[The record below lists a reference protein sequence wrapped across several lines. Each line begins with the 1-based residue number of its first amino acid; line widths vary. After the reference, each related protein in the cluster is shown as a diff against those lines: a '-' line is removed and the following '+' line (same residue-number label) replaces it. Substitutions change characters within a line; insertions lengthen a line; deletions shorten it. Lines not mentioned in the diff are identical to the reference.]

1 MKRCLAALLLVTMTM
16 MMNCGLGR
24 AEETVFPADKPFAD
38 RAAEEAHLR
47 ANRAVH
53 DRYLFE
59 PDLYVCAMTVQKNG
73 DRLFEYRWQY
83 SPTAIFSV
91 NVAKDSE
98 SLYPFFNAEFSFEN
112 YFDELVRVFDGL
124 FGDWTLEQ
132 KAWLSSKVEEYWQM
146 EVFRTYYLDSGN
158 APFKTVLFKR
168 LLDEQRCGL
177 PDESAV
183 PQDEAYALAV
193 QYAENDP
200 QMSRQET
207 WWKIQTFYLV
217 NDPEKP
223 VWLFRFFSRM
233 NEFYD
238 VTVDAH
244 SREIL
249 MQKGEI

>member
-1 MKRCLAALLLVTMTM
+1 MKRCLAALLLLIMTM

-38 RAAEEAHLR
+38 RAAEEVHLR
-47 ANRAVH
+47 ANRVVH

-59 PDLYVCAMTVQKNG
+59 PDLYVCAMTVQENG

-132 KAWLSSKVEEYWQM
+132 KAWLSSKVEEYWQT
-146 EVFRTYYLDSGN
+146 E
-158 APFKTVLFKR
+158 
-168 LLDEQRCGL
+168 
-177 PDESAV
+177 
-183 PQDEAYALAV
+183 
-193 QYAENDP
+193 
-200 QMSRQET
+200 
-207 WWKIQTFYLV
+207 KI
-217 NDPEKP
+217 
-223 VWLFRFFSRM
+223 RR
-233 NEFYD
+233 
-238 VTVDAH
+238 
-244 SREIL
+244 IL
-249 MQKGEI
+249 TTTS

>member
-24 AEETVFPADKPFAD
+24 AEETVFPANKPFAD

-98 SLYPFFNAEFSFEN
+98 SLYPFFNADFSFEN
-112 YFDELVRVFDGL
+112 YF
-124 FGDWTLEQ
+124 
-132 KAWLSSKVEEYWQM
+132 A
-146 EVFRTYYLDSGN
+146 
-158 APFKTVLFKR
+158 A
-168 LLDEQRCGL
+168 
-177 PDESAV
+177 A
-183 PQDEAYALAV
+183 
-193 QYAENDP
+193 
-200 QMSRQET
+200 
-207 WWKIQTFYLV
+207 
-217 NDPEKP
+217 
-223 VWLFRFFSRM
+223 FFSFMISISTAMIRTAPVM
-233 NEFYD
+233 ICCQF
-238 VTVDAH
+238 A
-244 SREIL
+244 
-249 MQKGEI
+249 

>member
-1 MKRCLAALLLVTMTM
+1 L
-16 MMNCGLGR
+16 
-24 AEETVFPADKPFAD
+24 
-38 RAAEEAHLR
+38 
-47 ANRAVH
+47 
-53 DRYLFE
+53 
-59 PDLYVCAMTVQKNG
+59 Q
-73 DRLFEYRWQY
+73 
-83 SPTAIFSV
+83 IFR
-91 NVAKDSE
+91 
-98 SLYPFFNAEFSFEN
+98 F
-112 YFDELVRVFDGL
+112 
-124 FGDWTLEQ
+124 T
-132 KAWLSSKVEEYWQM
+132 SSKPSKSAIASDEK
-146 EVFRTYYLDSGN
+146 FIRLRTNSFVRYCL
-158 APFKTVLFKR
+158 KR